1 MLSSYFLTLVDAG
14 VIGTFPSH
22 SAVAGEMW
30 GIRGRLLRDDRGI
43 GIGIGKRVTQLL
55 NQLMN

>member
-14 VIGTFPSH
+14 VIRTFPSP

-30 GIRGRLLRDDRGI
+30 GIRGRLLRDDRGDWDWDWEK
-43 GIGIGKRVTQLL
+43 GDSVT
-55 NQLMN
+55 